1 MGAPFFGVTCSPGP
15 DRRMEADGEDI
26 RRPHRAFDWSPM
38 FPVSSLLRTHKTL
51 AVAVV
56 AAMAA
61 SAAAVPGVTTASHDP
76 QERPAPTSTGASV
89 TGTAAF
95 RLPYLTD
102 ADIRSLTFDA
112 HAAPFSKPIPGVPG
126 GLPTDAYGTVKV
138 SHYSAERDITYTAE
152 GTVDCLATAP
162 GSATLTAV
170 ITKVSP
176 GGPDWVKKRLGFS
189 VHDGGADKPADA
201 SRDRVGFSWDSGV
214 NWTITA
220 GEHLDSVNSC
230 MAPAAFAPVT
240 KGGYRV
246 RHADM
251 PLWPTN

>member
-1 MGAPFFGVTCSPGP
+1 
-15 DRRMEADGEDI
+15 MEADGEDI
-26 RRPHRAFDWSPM
+26 RHPHRTFDWSPM

-61 SAAAVPGVTTASHDP
+61 SAAAVTGVTTASHDP
-76 QERPAPTSTGASV
+76 QERPAP
-89 TGTAAF
+89 
-95 RLPYLTD
+95 
-102 ADIRSLTFDA
+102 
-112 HAAPFSKPIPGVPG
+112 
-126 GLPTDAYGTVKV
+126 
-138 SHYSAERDITYTAE
+138 
-152 GTVDCLATAP
+152 

-170 ITKVSP
+170 VTKVSP
-176 GGPDWVKKRLGFS
+176 GGPDRVKKRLGFS
-189 VHDGGADKPADA
+189 VHDGGAGKPADA

-214 NWTITA
+214 NWTLTA

>member
-1 MGAPFFGVTCSPGP
+1 
-15 DRRMEADGEDI
+15 
-26 RRPHRAFDWSPM
+26 
-38 FPVSSLLRTHKTL
+38 
-51 AVAVV
+51 
-56 AAMAA
+56 MAA
-61 SAAAVPGVTTASHDP
+61 AAAAVTGVTAASGHP
-76 QERPAPTSTGASV
+76 GERPARASV
-89 TGTAAF
+89 TGTASF
-95 RLPYLTD
+95 RLPYLED

-176 GGPDWVKKRLGFS
+176 GGPDWLKKRLGFS
-189 VHDGGADKPADA
+189 VHDGGADRPEGA
-201 SRDRVGFSWDSGV
+201 SRDRVGFSWDGGV

-220 GEHLDSVNSC
+220 DEHMDSVNSC

-251 PLWPTN
+251 PLWSTN